1 MNEEEKFDSQNSLEP
16 NTSVESGLD
25 KAQTA
30 LLVEDRAAD
39 LVATD
44 TVPTE
49 ESVPLDANA
58 KTLSPGMLVLKRFF
72 RSKLSIVGL
81 TMIILLFL
89 FSFLGPVIFNNWGEI
104 QRDESGKEEIVTS
117 VITVT
122 NPDGTESEVVQV
134 TVTQLKINSLAPPSL
149 KHWLGTDKEGQ
160 DVFTR
165 CMYGGRISLLIS
177 LIVVFLET
185 ILGVI
190 LGGLAGYFGKWV
202 DQVIMRIVDIFS
214 CVPTFPLLLLAGS
227 LIDSLGVDGSMRIY
241 YLMAI
246 LTLLGWAGTAR
257 IVRGQILYLR
267 EQEYMTAAEAMGLG
281 TWRKIFRHLIPNVM
295 PQLIVSMTLG
305 LGSTILYEASLSYLN
320 LGVKA
325 PYAAWG
331 TMINII
337 TTDVSVLQNNVWVWA
352 PPGIL
357 IILAVLAFNFIG
369 DGLRDALDPRMK
381 R

>member
-1 MNEEEKFDSQNSLEP
+1 MNEEEKQVIETLEP
-16 NTSVESGLD
+16 IEDAAARSES
-25 KAQTA
+25 A
-30 LLVEDRAAD
+30 LAIGNAAAEPAISEFAAGD
-39 LVATD
+39 I
-44 TVPTE
+44 E
-49 ESVPLDANA
+49 PLDRNA

-72 RSKLSIVGL
+72 RSKLSMVGL
-81 TMIILLFL
+81 TMIVILFL
-89 FSFLGPVIFNNWGEI
+89 FAFLGPVIFSTWGET
-104 QRDESGKEEIVTS
+104 QRDDGGKEEVVTS

-122 NPDGTESEVVQV
+122 DENGNETEVVQV
-134 TVTQLKINSLAPPSL
+134 RVTQLTINSLAPPSAR
-149 KHWLGTDKEGQ
+149 HWFGTDKEGM

-202 DQVIMRIVDIFS
+202 DQLIMRIVDIFG
-214 CVPTFPLLLLAGS
+214 CVPTFPILLLIGS
-227 LIDSLGVDGSMRIY
+227 LLDSLGVEASLRIY

-257 IVRGQILYLR
+257 IVRGQILFLR
-267 EQEYMTAAEAMGLG
+267 EQEYMTAAEAMGLS
-281 TWRKIFRHLIPNVM
+281 TPRKIFKHLIPNVM

-305 LGSTILYEASLSYLN
+305 LGSTILYEASLSYLGI
-320 LGVKA
+320 GVKA

-337 TTDVSVLQNNVWVWA
+337 TSDVSVLQNNLWVWA
-352 PPGIL
+352 PPGVF

>member
-1 MNEEEKFDSQNSLEP
+1 MIEEKEEFRPEIA
-16 NTSVESGLD
+16 SVEPGLTNAQSGLIVD
-25 KAQTA
+25 N
-30 LLVEDRAAD
+30 RAA
-39 LVATD
+39 
-44 TVPTE
+44 E
-49 ESVPLDANA
+49 IESMPIEIDEPHDANV
-58 KTLSPGMLVLKRFF
+58 KTLSPFMLVLKRFF
-72 RSKLSIVGL
+72 RSKLSVVGL
-81 TMIILLFL
+81 TMILLLFL
-89 FSFLGPVIFNNWGEI
+89 FAFLGPVIFPRWGETEVD
-104 QRDESGKEEIVTS
+104 RSGKS
-117 VITVT
+117 VVSTETIYVD
-122 NPDGTESEVVQV
+122 NEDGTQSEVVQV
-134 TVTQLKINSLAPPSL
+134 TVINQTINNLAPPSL
-149 KHWLGTDKEGQ
+149 KHWFGTDKSGM

-165 CMYGGRISLLIS
+165 SMYGGRISLLIS
-177 LIVVFLET
+177 LLVVFLET

-227 LIDSLGVDGSMRIY
+227 IIDAFDVDPSLRIY
-241 YLMAI
+241 FLMMI
-246 LTLLGWAGTAR
+246 LTFLGWAGTAR

-267 EQEYMTAAEAMGLG
+267 EQEYMVAAEAMGLG
-281 TWRKIFRHLIPNVM
+281 TARKIFRHLIPNVM

-305 LGSTILYEASLSYLN
+305 LGSTILYEASLSYLGM
-320 LGVKA
+320 GVKA

-337 TTDVSVLQNNVWVWA
+337 TEDVNVLQNNLWVWA
-352 PPGIL
+352 PPGVL